1 MGAAPPAVRQSRRRR
16 PVVDPRPG
24 NNPQRGLFS
33 RHYYSGFRFL
43 IQYLFL
49 IFRHQAVE
57 GERMAGFSDIG
68 GNLAA
73 APMPPPSFSGW
84 GHFFAVPLI
93 YWKELNMGGHGMKQN
108 NQPNLQQLL
117 GDKKAMEQLAKS
129 PDAKALASM
138 LTRSQDQA
146 SLKQIAEKAAK
157 GDTAQLNQLIQSIV
171 RSPGGAELL
180 QRLNSSLEQR

>member
-1 MGAAPPAVRQSRRRR
+1 
-16 PVVDPRPG
+16 
-24 NNPQRGLFS
+24 
-33 RHYYSGFRFL
+33 
-43 IQYLFL
+43 
-49 IFRHQAVE
+49 
-57 GERMAGFSDIG
+57 
-68 GNLAA
+68 
-73 APMPPPSFSGW
+73 
-84 GHFFAVPLI
+84 
-93 YWKELNMGGHGMKQN
+93 MKQN

-171 RSPGGAELL
+171 RSPGGAE
-180 QRLNSSLEQR
+180 RLNSSLEQR